1 MCPSLEHG
9 VELTTE
15 ARTWLET
22 HLDRELEL
30 PLLPEAAARVV
41 ALCED
46 EDADA
51 RMLESVLERDPSLTA
66 CVLKVA
72 NSSMY
77 ASKEPI
83 VSLQHAV
90 SRLGMSTVR
99 NLALTSSLQG
109 RVFDVPGH
117 GALVHDVWVHC
128 AVTSVFAREIG
139 RKLRRNVEGAFLC
152 GLIHDVGRP
161 IVLQTALRLPRS
173 LGTLTEAQL
182 DWAMDTY
189 HERVGAR
196 LVKAWGLADW
206 TAAAVAHHHDPESAA
221 PHEEE
226 ARITRLGDLLG
237 HWALTPGSGPEDF
250 PVDDP
255 VIIAL
260 NIYPEDLDAL
270 LALRERVLLASEALQ

>member
-1 MCPSLEHG
+1 MTPSVQNR

-51 RMLESVLERDPSLTA
+51 RALESVLERDPSLTA

-72 NSSMY
+72 NSSVY

-99 NLALTSSLQG
+99 NLALTNSLQG

-117 GALVHDVWVHC
+117 APLVQDVWVHC
-128 AVTSVFAREIG
+128 AVTAVFAREIG
-139 RKLRRNVEGAFLC
+139 RKLRRNVEAAFLC

-173 LGTLTEAQL
+173 LGTFTGAQL
-182 DWAMDTY
+182 ELAMDTY

-206 TAAAVAHHHDPESAA
+206 TAAAVLHHHDPESAA
-221 PHEEE
+221 PYEEE
-226 ARITRLGDLLG
+226 ARITRLADLLA
-237 HWALTPGSGPEDF
+237 HWVLTPGSGPEDF
-250 PVDDP
+250 PVLDP
-255 VIIAL
+255 VVLAL
-260 NIYPEDLDAL
+260 NLYPEDLDAL

>member
-9 VELTTE
+9 VEIPVG
-15 ARTWLET
+15 ARSWLET

-30 PLLPEAAARVV
+30 PMLPEAAARVI

-51 RMLESVLERDPSLTA
+51 RSLESVLGRDPSLTA

-90 SRLGMSTVR
+90 SRLGMATVR
-99 NLALTSSLQG
+99 NLALTNSLQG

-117 GALVHDVWVHC
+117 GAHVHDIWVHC
-128 AVTSVFAREIG
+128 AVTAVFAREIG
-139 RKLRRNVEGAFLC
+139 RKLRRNVEAAFLC

-161 IVLQTALRLPRS
+161 IVLQTALRIPRAQGS
-173 LGTLTEAQL
+173 LTEAQL
-182 DWAMDTY
+182 GYAMDAY

-196 LVKAWGLADW
+196 LVAAWGLADW
-206 TAAAVAHHHDPESAA
+206 TAAAVAHHHDPENAA

-226 ARITRLGDLLG
+226 ARITRLADLLA
-237 HWALTPGSGPEDF
+237 HWAMIPGSGLEDF

-255 VIIAL
+255 VIVAL
-260 NIYPEDLDAL
+260 NLYPEDLDAL
-270 LALRERVLLASEALQ
+270 LALREQVLLASEALQ